1 MQLIRW
7 HYARADHNHDFIT
20 IDCKQAAGQRSKC
33 FGALIANDSTAAA
46 THRPTTVRQG
56 CRKPVACRGIM
67 PPMSINDID
76 SLDSLRRHIRDFAQ
90 ARAWERYHTPKNL
103 VMALS
108 VEAAELLEPFQ
119 WLTAEQSLQLS
130 AEQHEAVR
138 QEIADVLIYLTRLAD
153 VLGIDLLDAA
163 ADKLAINARKY
174 PVDRAHGNAL
184 KYSDHSD
191 D

>member
-1 MQLIRW
+1 MI
-7 HYARADHNHDFIT
+7 N
-20 IDCKQAAGQRSKC
+20 
-33 FGALIANDSTAAA
+33 TA
-46 THRPTTVRQG
+46 
-56 CRKPVACRGIM
+56 
-67 PPMSINDID
+67 ID
-76 SLDSLRRHIRDFAQ
+76 SLDTLRLHIREFAL

-108 VEAAELLEPFQ
+108 VEVSELLEPFQ
-119 WLTAEQSLQLS
+119 WLTAEQSLQLN

-153 VLGIDLLDAA
+153 ILEIDLLEAA

-174 PVDRAHGNAL
+174 PVDQAYGNAL
-184 KYSDHSD
+184 KSSVNLPNQNNPD

>member
-1 MQLIRW
+1 
-7 HYARADHNHDFIT
+7 
-20 IDCKQAAGQRSKC
+20 
-33 FGALIANDSTAAA
+33 
-46 THRPTTVRQG
+46 
-56 CRKPVACRGIM
+56 M
-67 PPMSINDID
+67 PPMSDHDID
-76 SLDSLRRHIRDFAQ
+76 SLDALRQRIRDFAA

-130 AEQHEAVR
+130 AEQHESVR

-153 VLGIDLLDAA
+153 VLDIDLLEAA
-163 ADKLAINARKY
+163 AAKLAINAHKY
-174 PVDRAHGNAL
+174 PVDRAHGNAT
-184 KYSDHSD
+184 KYSANQTNRDSSD

>member
-1 MQLIRW
+1 M
-7 HYARADHNHDFIT
+7 N
-20 IDCKQAAGQRSKC
+20 
-33 FGALIANDSTAAA
+33 
-46 THRPTTVRQG
+46 THE
-56 CRKPVACRGIM
+56 
-67 PPMSINDID
+67 ID
-76 SLDSLRRHIRDFAQ
+76 SLDDLRQRIRDFAE
-90 ARAWERYHTPKNL
+90 ARDWERYHTPKNL

-138 QEIADVLIYLTRLAD
+138 QEVADVLIYLTRLAD
-153 VLGIDLLDAA
+153 VLDIDLLDAA

-174 PVDRAHGNAL
+174 PIHRAHGNAT
-184 KYSDHSD
+184 KYSDNSD

>member
-1 MQLIRW
+1 
-7 HYARADHNHDFIT
+7 
-20 IDCKQAAGQRSKC
+20 
-33 FGALIANDSTAAA
+33 
-46 THRPTTVRQG
+46 
-56 CRKPVACRGIM
+56 M
-67 PPMSINDID
+67 PPMNTHEID
-76 SLDSLRRHIRDFAQ
+76 SLNALRRRIRDFAE

-103 VMALS
+103 AMALS

-153 VLGIDLLDAA
+153 VLDIDLLEAA

-174 PVDRAHGNAL
+174 PVDRAHGNAN
-184 KYSDHSD
+184 KYSATQTNRDCSED
-191 D
+191 

>member
-1 MQLIRW
+1 MI
-7 HYARADHNHDFIT
+7 N
-20 IDCKQAAGQRSKC
+20 
-33 FGALIANDSTAAA
+33 TA
-46 THRPTTVRQG
+46 
-56 CRKPVACRGIM
+56 
-67 PPMSINDID
+67 ID
-76 SLDSLRRHIRDFAQ
+76 SLDTLRLHIREFAL

-108 VEAAELLEPFQ
+108 VEVSELLEPFQ
-119 WLTAEQSLQLS
+119 WLTAEQSLKLN

-153 VLGIDLLDAA
+153 ILEIDLLEAA

-174 PVDRAHGNAL
+174 PVDQAYGNAL
-184 KYSDHSD
+184 KSSVNLPNQNNPD

>member
-1 MQLIRW
+1 M
-7 HYARADHNHDFIT
+7 N
-20 IDCKQAAGQRSKC
+20 
-33 FGALIANDSTAAA
+33 
-46 THRPTTVRQG
+46 THE
-56 CRKPVACRGIM
+56 
-67 PPMSINDID
+67 ID
-76 SLDSLRRHIRDFAQ
+76 SLDALRRHIRDFAA

-153 VLGIDLLDAA
+153 VLDIDLLEAA

-174 PVDRAHGNAL
+174 PVDRAHGNAN
-184 KYSDHSD
+184 KYLCPPGYSANQPDRDSPD